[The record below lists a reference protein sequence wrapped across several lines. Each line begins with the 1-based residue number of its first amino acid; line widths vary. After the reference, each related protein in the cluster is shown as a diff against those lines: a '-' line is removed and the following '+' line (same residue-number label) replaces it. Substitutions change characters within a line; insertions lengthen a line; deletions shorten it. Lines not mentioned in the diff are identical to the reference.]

1 MDDNETL
8 RYRVN
13 VKSLKQYP
21 AVGTDGVFTQAVT
34 FHVKPL
40 DNGTEFDFEAV
51 VGGEP
56 LRRCQLLQERT
67 HIVVEFAGT
76 WLNTRPANWQQ
87 EIVNVALEEA
97 AKDSHA

>member
-1 MDDNETL
+1 MDNETL

-40 DNGTEFDFEAV
+40 DNGSEFDLDGGV
-51 VGGEP
+51 VGGET
-56 LRRCQLLQERT
+56 LKRCLLLQERT
-67 HIVVEFAGT
+67 YIVVEFAAT
-76 WLNTRPANWQQ
+76 WPNTRPADWQK

-97 AKDSHA
+97 ANGSAS